1 MNRVKQVILWSMLLS
16 LSGFMAGCAT
26 VQPSDK
32 VRAEVRDAK
41 FAKVGDTVH
50 LYYGMS
56 KKAKEEFCL
65 DAVVPVY
72 RMGSIT
78 AGKAASGFYRSKTE
92 VGKIKVTKDLGERYI
107 EAVVVEGSVRPGDI
121 AMQSSSE
128 CLITDP
134 KREM

>member
-56 KKAKEEFCL
+56 QKAKEEFCL

-72 RMGSIT
+72 RMPAKEGPGT
-78 AGKAASGFYRSKTE
+78 LYRSKTE